1 MMGKPLEGIRVLE
14 LSTFVAAPVT
24 GRFLSDLGAEVVK
37 IEPLTG
43 DPWRLT
49 GISYVA
55 SRFTHDENPVFDIYN
70 AGKKLISMNLK
81 TPEGQEIFHKLLAES
96 DIFLTN
102 NREAALKRMAVSYED
117 LREQYPR
124 LIYAQVTGFGEK
136 GPDKDIPAFDTTAF
150 WSRTGFMRDMA
161 VVQEDGS
168 YEPVYPPSGVG
179 DTVTAYLLLSEILA
193 ALYERDRTG
202 RGQRVEACLYHTG
215 VFTMGTMLIQSQRP
229 FGNVYPKRRMFHSIP
244 GGYYKCSDGEYIF
257 IATGLVQRLM
267 KQMSEAIGR
276 PELCE
281 DPRFLTQEDRWA
293 HRAEL
298 YAIFKEAFLQRPSDE
313 WLAIAKKLD
322 FAAVKYKHF
331 ADMSEDEQ
339 AIANDF
345 VEDVAFRSGNVDK
358 MPRAPFHMESVQGLR
373 TIPAPR
379 CGGDT
384 REVLAGLGYSDAE
397 IDGFLSEGIAK
408 TAD

>member
-1 MMGKPLEGIRVLE
+1 MGKPLEGIRVLE

-24 GRFLSDLGAEVVK
+24 GRFLSDLGAEVIK
-37 IEPLTG
+37 IEPPTG

-49 GISYVA
+49 GINYVA
-55 SRFTHDENPVFDIYN
+55 SRFSQDENPVFDIYN
-70 AGKKLISMNLK
+70 AGKKLISINLK
-81 TPEGQEIFHKLLAES
+81 TEEGQAIFHQLLEKS

-102 NREAALKRMAVSYED
+102 NREAALKRMQVSYED
-117 LREQYPR
+117 LRERYPKM
-124 LIYAQVTGFGEK
+124 IYAQVTGFGEK

-161 VVQEDGS
+161 VIREDGS

-179 DTVTAYLLLSEILA
+179 DTVTAYLLLSEVLA
-193 ALYERDRTG
+193 ALYERQTTG

-229 FGNVYPKRRMFHSIP
+229 FGNVYPKQRMFHSIP
-244 GGYYKCSDGEYIF
+244 GGYYKCKDGEYIF

-267 KQMSEAIGR
+267 KQMSEAVGQ
-276 PELCE
+276 PALAE
-281 DPRFLTQEDRWA
+281 DPRFLTQQDRWA
-293 HRAEL
+293 HRKEL
-298 YAIFKEAFLQRPSDE
+298 YDIFKEAFLQKDSDE
-313 WLAIAKKLD
+313 WLEIAKKLD
-322 FAAVKYKHF
+322 FAMVKYKHF

-345 VEDVAFRSGNVDK
+345 VEDVTFRSGNTDK
-358 MPRAPFHMESVQGLR
+358 MPRAPFHMESLQGLR
-373 TIPAPR
+373 TVPAPL

-384 REVLAGLGYSDAE
+384 EEVLAELGYSDEE
-397 IDGFLSEGIAK
+397 IRALVSSGTAK

>member
-1 MMGKPLEGIRVLE
+1 MRKPLAGIRVLE

-24 GRFLSDLGAEVVK
+24 GRFLCDLGAEVIK
-37 IEPLTG
+37 IEPPTG

-49 GISYVA
+49 GINYVA
-55 SRFTHDENPVFDIYN
+55 SRFSQDENPVFDIYN
-70 AGKKLISMNLK
+70 AGKKLISVNLK
-81 TPEGQEIFHKLLAES
+81 TEEGQEIFHRLLSRS
-96 DIFLTN
+96 DVFLTN
-102 NREAALKRMAVSYED
+102 NREAALRRMQISYQD
-117 LREQYPR
+117 LRERYPGI
-124 LIYAQVTGFGEK
+124 IYAQVTGFGEK

-161 VVQEDGS
+161 VIQEDGS

-193 ALYERDRTG
+193 ALYERQTTG
-202 RGQRVEACLYHTG
+202 KGQRVEACLYHTG

-244 GGYYKCSDGEYIF
+244 GGYYKCKDGEYIF
-257 IATGLVQRLM
+257 IATGLVERLM
-267 KQMSEAIGR
+267 KQMSEAVGK

-281 DPRFLTQEDRWA
+281 DPRFLTQQDRWA
-293 HRAEL
+293 HREEL
-298 YAIFKEAFLQRPSDE
+298 YAIFKEAFLEKDSDE
-313 WLAIAKKLD
+313 WLEIAKKLD
-322 FAAVKYKHF
+322 FAMVKYKHF

-339 AIANDF
+339 ALANDF
-345 VEDVAFRSGNVDK
+345 VEDVTFRSGNTDK
-358 MPRAPFHMESVQGLR
+358 MPRVPFHMESVQGLR
-373 TIPAPR
+373 TIPAPL

-384 REVLAGLGYSDAE
+384 EEVLKELGYSEEE
-397 IDGFLSEGIAK
+397 IAKLLSEGVAK